1 MNTQIVKIWGLETD
15 TGQKGRSTAG
25 KGWFLFLTLLIC
37 VLLSAPAV
45 FAAVGEGEGS
55 AVITFE
61 HLPASEQEGGIAV
74 MGLYRVAEMTG
85 EDTFTALSPYN
96 NVEDFVNLLREGKEI
111 AEGKDA
117 DDIDAIVAALYKLVE
132 KGTEYT
138 TAVVSD
144 CQAIFRGLESGV
156 YLGAMTSCSNEL
168 SVQPMLFFLPEYGG
182 VQGKAK
188 WDLVTEAAI
197 EKIWDDDNN
206 RDNARP
212 TSVYMLLCQK
222 IGNGEE
228 TPYNPKGKKNPDGT
242 IHNSGNDFVI
252 KELNAGNEWKY
263 STKGE
268 YLLPKYGDT
277 LNKNEVIT
285 YLWHEVTVTKD
296 DAADSSAITDYTIL
310 KTGDT
315 LPSLSGA
322 GYIVTEGGSSFDPE
336 KKNENTWKQSIT
348 NTRPPELTKLSVKKI
363 WDDNNDQD
371 GKRPVTL
378 TVTLNATT
386 SEGTAPVSPYEEVVL
401 EEANEW
407 SFTTD
412 DLPVFLTGKIGERI
426 TYTWTE
432 PEIPEYQKIKEE
444 TSEDGLTTTFTN
456 QHKPGKVSISVE
468 KVWSDDDNRDGIRPA
483 SVTVVLEKK
492 NGPDGEWADCKD
504 PAVSKELNAENQ
516 WKFTQTDLD
525 EYTDKKKNEYRW
537 REEPIPVVEG
547 HTGYDTPQIAISGTT
562 VIVNN
567 PHDVEK
573 VKETVKKVWAG
584 ENGVT
589 TYRPTE
595 ITVRL
600 TGGTYS
606 KNFKLNAANNWT
618 ETVEDLCKYENGK
631 EVNYVWTEIASNTDR
646 YRTTTPQRDPATRET
661 TITNTYIER
670 TRINVSKSWSDA
682 NNEDGSRPKSIQ
694 VRLLADGKAYG
705 RDVTLSA
712 SSTPAWS
719 HTWEDLATTDLEGNK
734 ITYTVQEVN
743 TPPGYTSRITGN
755 AAAGFVIINNHT
767 PARGSLRITK
777 RVTLNGAATT
787 GTAVDG
793 TYEFAVTGPNGY
805 SHTVRIT
812 VRNGA
817 ASSTTLE
824 DLAVGTYTIHE
835 NVPTGTTLT
844 GGNDRTVNVTAN
856 NTSNVPEVVFVNN
869 RTTPPPPPQTE
880 TNPPPQTEPTGE
892 TVTISGEKFWDD
904 EGNRHNTRPSSITVE
919 LYANGTL
926 VDSSPTWTS
935 TSGNTWTY
943 SFGRRAARDSSGNR
957 ITYTVREQAVRYYST
972 SISGTRI
979 TNTLLPTQSG
989 RFVNISG
996 TKSWADNGN
1005 ELGKRPGSI
1014 TVRLYRDGVEVDS
1027 LVVTAGTD
1035 WSYSFTHKPAD
1046 DGYGHDFTY
1055 TVREDGVP
1063 GYYARM
1069 YGNDITNSLI
1079 PEEPPYVPPYDELTE
1094 ENLEQLLDLF
1104 DYSTPLYGGL
1114 LGTGD
1119 EMPKYPFIFG
1129 GIGTLAVL
1137 LLIIFGLRRRKG
1149 DAKG

>member
-1 MNTQIVKIWGLETD
+1 MNTQIVKIRGLETD
-15 TGQKGRSTAG
+15 TGQKGRRMAG

-45 FAAVGEGEGS
+45 FAASEGS

-61 HLPASEQEGGIAV
+61 HLPASEQEDGKAV

-85 EDTFTALSPYN
+85 EDTFTALSPYDSVSSF
-96 NVEDFVNLLREGKEI
+96 VELLQQGEESVTEDD
-111 AEGKDA
+111 AEK
-117 DDIDAIVAALYKLVE
+117 IDAIVAALYKLAE
-132 KGTEYT
+132 GTTEYT
-138 TAVVSD
+138 SAAVSD
-144 CQAIFRGLESGV
+144 SQAIFRGLESGV
-156 YLGAMTSCSNEL
+156 YLGAMISCSKEL

-197 EKIWDDDNN
+197 QKIWDDDNN
-206 RDNARP
+206 RDGARP

-222 IGNGEE
+222 IGNEE
-228 TPYNPKGKKNPDGT
+228 TPYNPKEKKNPDGT
-242 IHNSGNDFVI
+242 MHYSGNDFVI
-252 KELNAGNEWKY
+252 VELNAGNEWKY

-268 YLLPKYGDT
+268 YLLPKYV
-277 LNKNEVIT
+277 NKENKDGVIT

-296 DAADSSAITDYTIL
+296 SQTDSNAITGYEKIL
-310 KTGDT
+310 KSGDI
-315 LPSLSGA
+315 LPSLSEE
-322 GYIVTEGGSSFDPE
+322 GYTVTESATIFDE
-336 KKNENTWKQSIT
+336 ENNTWKQTIT

-363 WDDNNDQD
+363 WDDYEDQD
-371 GKRPVTL
+371 GVRPQEDKFYVTL
-378 TVTLNATT
+378 VATP
-386 SEGTAPVSPYEEVVL
+386 SVPEVKAYEKVVL
-401 EEANEW
+401 NKDNDWFEETGE
-407 SFTTD
+407 
-412 DLPVFLTGKIGERI
+412 LPVYLHGEVGQRI
-426 TYTWTE
+426 SYTWTE
-432 PEIPEYQKIKEE
+432 PEIEGYQKTKQEV
-444 TSEDGLTTTFTN
+444 SEDGLLTTITN
-456 QHKPGKVSISVE
+456 KHMPKVSTTVE
-468 KVWSDDDNRDGIRPA
+468 KVWSDDDNRDDARPD
-483 SVTVVLEKK
+483 SITVVLQRKIGE
-492 NGPDGEWADCKD
+492 NGNWTDTDI
-504 PAVSKELNAENQ
+504 SIELNENNN
-516 WKFTQTDLD
+516 WKHIQTDLD
-525 EYTDKKKNEYRW
+525 EYTDKEKNYYSW
-537 REEPIPVVEG
+537 REEPVKAKEG
-547 HTGYDTPQIAISGTT
+547 HYGYKDPVYTTSGTT
-562 VIVNN
+562 VIIDN
-567 PHDVEK
+567 PRDTEK

-606 KNFKLNAANNWT
+606 KDFKLNAANNWT

-743 TPPGYTSRITGN
+743 TPPGYTSRIAGN

-793 TYEFAVTGPNGY
+793 TYEFAVTGPNKY